1 MPRGLEPSTLLW
13 AVGWDVLLGDIPEEA
28 DPVGLATRAA
38 DALEARA
45 PQNSYVARTIYAM
58 GAAFALPYAAWLGT
72 KWILGAA
79 GLIHSAVYREAATA
93 LLKGTISIRGS
104 LNALREL
111 EQPEVEDAPQGEAVA
126 DDVDRLIRE
135 AGMAESVTGTVQET
149 SPELLQTQR
158 SHALRKLGNDFRD
171 GVVGPLL
178 YFAIFGI
185 PGAVAYRVV
194 KTLGARW
201 RRHGND
207 PLAVAAKR
215 IDTAAT
221 IAPAVATS
229 LVLAAGAQLTS
240 QRGQEAWET
249 SRAEARARGNVLE
262 GGWTEAAIAGA
273 LGVKLD
279 AEPELTNWEPDTNA
293 EGRNIEAEDI
303 EHARQLFWI
312 ATAWAV
318 AATLA
323 AVILRS
329 SISARRR

>member
-28 DPVGLATRAA
+28 DPVGIATRAA

-45 PQNSYVARTIYAM
+45 PQNSYVARTVYAM

-79 GLIHSAVYREAATA
+79 GLIHSAIYREAATA
-93 LLKGTISIRGS
+93 LLKGAISIRGS

-111 EQPEVEDAPQGEAVA
+111 EQTVEESATGEIVA
-126 DDVDRLIRE
+126 DDVNRLIRE
-135 AGMAESVTGTVQET
+135 AGMAESVTGAVQEA
-149 SPELLQTQR
+149 SSELQQQQR

-194 KTLGARW
+194 KTLAARW

-249 SRAEARARGNVLE
+249 SRAEARTRGNVLE
-262 GGWTEAAIAGA
+262 GGWTEAAMAGA

-279 AEPELTNWEPDTNA
+279 AEPDLTDWEPDTNP

-303 EHARQLFWI
+303 ENARQLFWI

-323 AVILRS
+323 AIILRG
-329 SISARRR
+329 SITSRRR